1 MNISGSTET
10 ERFPKGLGV
19 QGVRPVE
26 GGGVWEGWWLAGQL
40 WVLGSEPQHHLRHW
54 WLGVNTITLLTCA
67 LDLSPFLFF
76 FLIGTVNK
84 SNVVTAST
92 SIQLLD
98 ERKSPVVAGRQWI
111 SIDEYKISK
120 ASTYLASQLLLR
132 TRKFVFKG
140 KKLNYSLF
148 ILMSSPPIQSSDSW
162 LYLIGKQKSF
172 PGLLFLNSEPVRNVG
187 VCRGDF
193 PGSG

>member
-1 MNISGSTET
+1 MGRGWTFPSVGGHDSECWSSSGE
-10 ERFPKGLGV
+10 EGYPAPV
-19 QGVRPVE
+19 QT
-26 GGGVWEGWWLAGQL
+26 AGQL
-40 WVLGSEPQHHLRHW
+40 WVLGSEPQHHLQHW

-98 ERKSPVVAGRQWI
+98 ERKSPVVAGKQWI
-111 SIDEYKISK
+111 SIDEYKISR

-193 PGSG
+193 PSSG